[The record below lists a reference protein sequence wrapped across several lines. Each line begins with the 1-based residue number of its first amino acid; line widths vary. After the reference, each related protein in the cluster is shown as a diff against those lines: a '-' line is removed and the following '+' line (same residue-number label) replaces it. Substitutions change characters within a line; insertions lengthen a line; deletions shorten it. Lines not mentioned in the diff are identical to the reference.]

1 MSQNRVAAFLA
12 AAPPAIVD
20 HHCLVR
26 NQEESRAASTLQAW
40 IAIHM
45 KRLCF
50 LQRYLLCLLIF
61 NLAACSTMQPVSVE
75 SAMQNPN
82 PRGVDYGS
90 LVEVK
95 TLDNRTVKFRV
106 TDMNENGL
114 GGSKG
119 FYAYEDM
126 KSLRVDTPS
135 SQSSDETWAWVLG
148 ALGVIALIAVVAN
161 ADSVSVCSPS
171 PCPEP

>member
-1 MSQNRVAAFLA
+1 MR
-12 AAPPAIVD
+12 
-20 HHCLVR
+20 
-26 NQEESRAASTLQAW
+26 
-40 IAIHM
+40 M
-45 KRLCF
+45 KRHFF

-61 NLAACSTMQPVSVE
+61 NLTACSTMQPVSIE

-82 PRGVDYGS
+82 PSGIDYGS

-106 TDMNENGL
+106 TDIGDDGL

-126 KSLRVDTPS
+126 RSLRVDTLS
-135 SQSSDETWAWVLG
+135 SQSSDETWAYVLG

-161 ADSVSVCSPS
+161 ADSVAICSPS